1 MAQQRSRQQRQKP
14 RKQGPRERP
23 RQPRDRRDTATGA
36 AATKNTAAGANEHP
50 ACRHGVVVANYGARI
65 SVRDAAG
72 ELHRC
77 VARRRA
83 GYPVCGDRVLW
94 LEPDRA
100 ESHDTGRAT
109 GCAAIVAIAERDSA
123 LERPDRRGMLKPLA
137 ANFSQLVVVAADPP
151 GFDTELI
158 DRYLV
163 AAERLGVRAALAIN
177 KSDLLGE
184 QSAAAARALLSRY
197 RALDYPACLASNAAP
212 GGLDEL
218 AALLRGQT
226 SILVGQSGVGKSSIA
241 DRLLPDREIRVGA
254 LSEHGGQ
261 GSHTTTAAT
270 LYELPDGGRL
280 IDSPGVREF
289 PLEHL
294 EGSELAAGFREIA
307 TLAGDCRFHNCAHRA
322 EPDCAVRCAVAD
334 GRISAERYH
343 SYLRMLAQSAQ
354 KD

>member
-1 MAQQRSRQQRQKP
+1 M
-14 RKQGPRERP
+14 
-23 RQPRDRRDTATGA
+23 
-36 AATKNTAAGANEHP
+36 
-50 ACRHGVVVANYGARI
+50 VANYGARVA
-65 SVRDAAG
+65 VRDTAG
-72 ELHRC
+72 ESHRC

-94 LEPDRA
+94 IDQPGGERPVAEQTGSERRGLEQRRG
-100 ESHDTGRAT
+100 EQSG
-109 GCAAIVAIAERDSA
+109 GAAIVAIEARDSV
-123 LERPDRRGMLKPLA
+123 LERPDRRGVLKPLA

-151 GFDTELI
+151 GFDAELI

-177 KSDLLGE
+177 KADLLCGA
-184 QSAAAARALLSRY
+184 SAEAARSLLARY
-197 RALDYPACLASNAAP
+197 RVLDYPACLASSATP
-212 GGLDEL
+212 GGMDEL

-241 DRLLPDREIRVGA
+241 DRLLPGREIRVGA

-270 LYELPDGGRL
+270 LYELPGGGRL

-294 EGSELAAGFREIA
+294 ERGELAAGFREIA
-307 TLAGDCRFHNCAHRA
+307 ALAGACRFHNCAHAA
-322 EPDCAVRCAVAD
+322 EPGCAVRRAVTD
-334 GRISAERYH
+334 GEISPQRYH

-354 KD
+354 KE